1 MKTTRIACHLLAVV
15 GIFLGL
21 SACGGGNN
29 NSQAIVVVINNK
41 LTTIAPGAAA
51 VVLTTT
57 TNDNAGV
64 TFTITAN
71 GADCQP
77 GCGTISG
84 ATKGSVVYTPPASLP
99 SSPNNQPTIKAT
111 SVTDP
116 TKSDADTFTIKAS
129 VSNLGL
135 LNGQY
140 AFLVSGFDASGFALG
155 IAGSFTA
162 DGAGH
167 ITGGELDV
175 NDDGALGSNGSAL
188 AGTYTLDENLR
199 GVITITNTITLL
211 AHSPAFS
218 FTLESTGATGD
229 LISLDANEF
238 ATSGFL
244 QRQQLV
250 APAVVKAAAG
260 SSSGRH
266 PNGTV
271 SSSGAPAGSFVFRTT
286 SDDPGIDQVGLV
298 GRFTVNSDGT
308 VSQGLVDAADIFNG
322 NDLTSA
328 SATGGSTAPD
338 AVGRGTL
345 TLNIT
350 GELGPVK
357 FAYYEVSPQKVY
369 LLEIDAGSSGNVRV
383 LTGEARAQGTL
394 PFAGGAASGTS
405 VFGLIGGDGLDFL
418 TPVPSATIGQLVIS
432 GTSATATSDLN
443 DFAST
448 NAGVSSSGTVTFDLN
463 TGRGTI
469 TFSGGFNAGFLDSV
483 VFYLESSGQG
493 VMLDTTA
500 TNQFTLNEALVGD
513 FVPQTGS
520 SFGNASL
527 NGNFMGVA
535 KIAADPR
542 LPTVV
547 AGLVANDSSLSVT
560 GFGDVGSVNFTPLTN
575 QTLAASYSNINPS
588 TGRGKAVV
596 PALLFG
602 ALTGNVNASF
612 YLAGPNKMYLIAL
625 DNGNNGA
632 IETSLGI
639 FDPVGT
645 LPSTT
650 ARVGGLGSASIPRLA
665 GGVRFRARPDQQPLT
680 RIRTSGRIGHP

>member
-15 GIFLGL
+15 GIFFGL

-116 TKSDADTFTIKAS
+116 TKSDTDTFTIKAS

-135 LNGQY
+135 LDGQY
-140 AFLVSGFDASGFALG
+140 AFLVSGFDASGFAIG

-162 DGAGH
+162 DGAGR

-175 NDDGALGSNGSAL
+175 NDEGALGTNGSAL
-188 AGTYTLDENLR
+188 TGTYTLDENLR
-199 GVITITNTITLL
+199 GVITISNTITHL

-218 FTLESTGATGD
+218 FTLDSTGAVGD
-229 LISLDANEF
+229 LISQDANEF

-244 QRQQLV
+244 QRQQFV
-250 APAVVKAAAG
+250 APAVVKAVAG

-266 PNGTV
+266 PNGTL
-271 SSSGAPAGSFVFRTT
+271 SLSGAPAGNFVFRTT
-286 SDDPGIDQVGLV
+286 SDDPGIDQIGLV
-298 GRFTVNSDGT
+298 GRFTVNPDGT

-322 NDLTSA
+322 NDLTNA
-328 SATGGSTAPD
+328 LTTGGSTAPD
-338 AVGRGTL
+338 ASGRGTL

-350 GELGPVK
+350 GESGPVK
-357 FAYYEVSPQKVY
+357 FAYYEVNPQKVY
-369 LLEIDAGSSGNVRV
+369 LLEIDAGSSGNVSV

-432 GTSATATSDLN
+432 GTSATAPSDLN

-448 NAGVSSSGTVTFDLN
+448 HAGVSSSGTVTFDLN

-535 KIAADPR
+535 KIAADPK

-645 LPSTT
+645 LPSAT
-650 ARVGGLGSASIPRLA
+650 ARVGGLGSANIPRLA

>member
-15 GIFLGL
+15 GIFFGL

-175 NDDGALGSNGSAL
+175 NDEGALGTNGSAL

-199 GVITITNTITLL
+199 GVITITNTITHL

-218 FTLESTGATGD
+218 FTLDSTGATGD

-250 APAVVKAAAG
+250 APAVVKAVAG

-271 SSSGAPAGSFVFRTT
+271 SLSGAPAGNFVFRTT
-286 SDDPGIDQVGLV
+286 SDDPGIDQIGLV
-298 GRFTVNSDGT
+298 GRFTVNPDGT

-369 LLEIDAGSSGNVRV
+369 LLEIDAGSSGNVSV

-405 VFGLIGGDGLDFL
+405 VFGLIGGDGLDFCD
-418 TPVPSATIGQLVIS
+418 S
-432 GTSATATSDLN
+432 GPERHDRPTRDQR
-443 DFAST
+443 DVRDRYF
-448 NAGVSSSGTVTFDLN
+448 
-463 TGRGTI
+463 R
-469 TFSGGFNAGFLDSV
+469 
-483 VFYLESSGQG
+483 LERFRQH
-493 VMLDTTA
+493 
-500 TNQFTLNEALVGD
+500 QCR
-513 FVPQTGS
+513 
-520 SFGNASL
+520 SL
-527 NGNFMGVA
+527 FFRYGNF
-535 KIAADPR
+535 
-542 LPTVV
+542 
-547 AGLVANDSSLSVT
+547 
-560 GFGDVGSVNFTPLTN
+560 
-575 QTLAASYSNINPS
+575 
-588 TGRGKAVV
+588 
-596 PALLFG
+596 
-602 ALTGNVNASF
+602 
-612 YLAGPNKMYLIAL
+612 
-625 DNGNNGA
+625 
-632 IETSLGI
+632 
-639 FDPVGT
+639 
-645 LPSTT
+645 
-650 ARVGGLGSASIPRLA
+650 
-665 GGVRFRARPDQQPLT
+665 
-680 RIRTSGRIGHP
+680 